1 MLIRGLLRLMS
12 YAHEVQYEKAWAI
25 PRKDLDIGRV
35 RQ

>member
-1 MLIRGLLRLMS
+1 MS
-12 YAHEVQYEKAWAI
+12 YAHGVQYEKAWAI